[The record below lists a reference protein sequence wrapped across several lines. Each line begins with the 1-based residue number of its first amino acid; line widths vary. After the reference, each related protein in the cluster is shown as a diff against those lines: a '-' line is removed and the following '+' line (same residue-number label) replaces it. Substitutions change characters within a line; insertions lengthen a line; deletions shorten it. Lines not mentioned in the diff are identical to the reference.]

1 LTATG
6 TEKKKWKTFRRAKA
20 VVVLRVRIGRKMDYS
35 LGTANDIVGIVVL
48 EIQSA
53 VDLPRLN
60 DSGYL

>member
-1 LTATG
+1 MEDVQKSSSSRGAEG
-6 TEKKKWKTFRRAKA
+6 G
-20 VVVLRVRIGRKMDYS
+20 VRIGRKMDYS
-35 LGTANDIVGIVVL
+35 LGTANNIVGIVVL